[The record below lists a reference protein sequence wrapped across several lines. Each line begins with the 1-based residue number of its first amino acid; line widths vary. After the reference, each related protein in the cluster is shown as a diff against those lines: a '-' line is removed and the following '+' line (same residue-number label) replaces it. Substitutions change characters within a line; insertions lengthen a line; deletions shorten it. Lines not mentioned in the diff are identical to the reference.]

1 MIFNITRESINALE
15 ADFDFNSKR
24 VKLRKSFSFETPVGV
39 EFQSEEVFALVEKI
53 LRGAKKTASL
63 IFLFEKPFVKSTLS
77 NFSIIRERPL
87 NYIDEDE
94 LENIVESLAWRLYD
108 RERPI
113 VSRLLGVAE
122 LEIFLVSSKIKDPK
136 IDGRKIINPLGFS
149 GKLLGFTFENTY
161 THRDFWD
168 KFIKIFNR
176 HKGEMIILAENQL
189 IFDKVF
195 SLVEESGILIEIGRE
210 KTKVGLLGNFLKNFE
225 IFDWGEENLTRLI
238 AKNLLIPL
246 ETARVLKTK
255 YEARDLSSHSFRWFE
270 KLLMPELKILTE
282 GIYLAIKNFDS
293 GDLTPQTLYLSGS
306 LNRFP
311 KLLEV
316 FNGYSW
322 PKSLFKKKP
331 SVAIY
336 QKEKIFDKIN
346 IRVENLEQ
354 FDHSIPLALVG
365 AIAASFLPESS
376 YPELNKVLK
385 RRVKW
390 LS

>member
-1 MIFNITRESINALE
+1 MFNWHLLLSHKWKRILIFNITRESINALD

-53 LRGAKKTASL
+53 LRGAKRTASL

-94 LENIVESLAWRLYD
+94 LENIIESLAWRLYD

-238 AKNLLIPL
+238 AKNLLIPFAERRYAERRSAHCL
-246 ETARVLKTK
+246 IYASTTFPSL
-255 YEARDLSSHSFRWFE
+255 RDS
-270 KLLMPELKILTE
+270 P
-282 GIYLAIKNFDS
+282 
-293 GDLTPQTLYLSGS
+293 
-306 LNRFP
+306 
-311 KLLEV
+311 
-316 FNGYSW
+316 NGT
-322 PKSLFKKKP
+322 
-331 SVAIY
+331 I
-336 QKEKIFDKIN
+336 
-346 IRVENLEQ
+346 
-354 FDHSIPLALVG
+354 
-365 AIAASFLPESS
+365 
-376 YPELNKVLK
+376 
-385 RRVKW
+385 
-390 LS
+390 

>member
-24 VKLRKSFSFETPVGV
+24 VKLRKGFSFETPVGV

-53 LRGAKKTASL
+53 LRGAKRTASL

-94 LENIVESLAWRLYD
+94 LENIIESLVWRLYD

-149 GKLLGFTFENTY
+149 GRRLGFTFENTY

-176 HKGEMIILAENQL
+176 YKGEMIILVENQL

-225 IFDWGEENLTRLI
+225 IFDWGEENLMRLI
-238 AKNLLIPL
+238 AKNLSISLK
-246 ETARVLKTK
+246 TARFLKTR
-255 YEARDLSSHSFRWFE
+255 YEAGDLSSHSFHWFE

-282 GIYLAIKNFDS
+282 GIYLAVKNFDL
-293 GDLTPQTLYLSGS
+293 GDSAPQTLYLSG
-306 LNRFP
+306 
-311 KLLEV
+311 
-316 FNGYSW
+316 
-322 PKSLFKKKP
+322 
-331 SVAIY
+331 
-336 QKEKIFDKIN
+336 
-346 IRVENLEQ
+346 
-354 FDHSIPLALVG
+354 
-365 AIAASFLPESS
+365 
-376 YPELNKVLK
+376 
-385 RRVKW
+385 
-390 LS
+390 